1 MTLDST
7 SGAPVAGADPLNL
20 RDTAAGLSDLWSP
33 KVVARVADQYVK
45 VARAHG
51 EFAWHAHDDE
61 DELFLILDGTLVIEL
76 RDGQVTLGPGDVY
89 VVPAGVE
96 HRPVAKEEVLLA
108 LVEPVGT
115 LHTGGRETEFTR
127 SIEEQLG

>member
-1 MTLDST
+1 MTTDSA
-7 SGAPVAGADPLNL
+7 SNAPTPRADPLNL
-20 RDTAAGLSDLWSP
+20 HETAAGLADLWSP

-51 EFAWHAHDDE
+51 EFAWHSHDDE

-76 RDGQVTLGPGDVY
+76 RDGAVSLGPGDIY

-115 LHTGGRETEFTR
+115 LHTGGKETEFTR